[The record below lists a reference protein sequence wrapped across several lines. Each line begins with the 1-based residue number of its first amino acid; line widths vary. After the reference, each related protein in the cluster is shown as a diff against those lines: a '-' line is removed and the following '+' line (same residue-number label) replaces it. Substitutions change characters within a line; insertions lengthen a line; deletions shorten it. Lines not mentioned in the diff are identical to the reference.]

1 MLSFLFGTVG
11 SPLATP
17 KRPGG
22 SVGGIRYSA
31 TLGLNALE
39 LAWVNG
45 VRVSPETCAAIKAAA
60 EENNVHLS
68 VHAPY
73 YINLHCEED
82 KWTACHKY
90 LYDAAHFGNLAGA
103 TDIVFHPGTY
113 FKKSP
118 EEALNV
124 MLPRL
129 KQIVEQLRAEGNP
142 VTLRPEI
149 SGKAAV
155 VGSLEDVL
163 TMAEEIPGVVPCID
177 FAHLHARLGDGKM
190 NSYEEWMAALGQY
203 RKKLGASALKHLHI
217 HLSGINYGPKG
228 EKNHLPIEEA
238 DLKFKDLM
246 RALHDSKVQGRLM
259 CESPLMEEDALRLK
273 KMWLKVSGEK
283 E

>member
-1 MLSFLFGTVG
+1 MADRILVIEDDPSILRGLQLNLGMEGYTV
-11 SPLATP
+11 
-17 KRPGG
+17 R
-22 SVGGIRYSA
+22 SA
-31 TLGLNALE
+31 MDGVTGLEMARSEQPDL
-39 LAWVNG
+39 V
-45 VRVSPETCAAIKAAA
+45 VV
-60 EENNVHLS
+60 
-68 VHAPY
+68 
-73 YINLHCEED
+73 D
-82 KWTACHKY
+82 
-90 LYDAAHFGNLAGA
+90 
-103 TDIVFHPGTY
+103 
-113 FKKSP
+113 
-118 EEALNV
+118 V

-149 SGKAAV
+149 SGKAAA

-163 TMAEEIPGVVPCID
+163 AMAEEIPGVVPCID

-228 EKNHLPIEEA
+228 EKNHLPIEDA